1 MSKVSIFLCNCFGEI
16 GKVIDLESL
25 KKRFE
30 TDPAV
35 ESVTIVDSLCMPGD
49 TTKAQILIRERGIGK
64 VLIGGCSPYGKM
76 EFVKLGLAKEGTDIR
91 SVRTVDLR
99 EGCA

>member
-1 MSKVSIFLCNCFGEI
+1 MSRISVILCNCFGEI

-25 KKRFE
+25 KKRLE

-49 TTKAQILIRERGIGK
+49 AAKAQVSIREGGIGK
-64 VLIGGCSPYGKM
+64 VLIGGCSPTGKW
-76 EFVKLGLAKEGTDIR
+76 
-91 SVRTVDLR
+91 SS
-99 EGCA
+99 